1 MQKSEIA
8 HDFGLR
14 SIKAIIGI
22 AETLKLHAQD
32 IKESELTEIIDDYTL
47 EVVGYKSEQ
56 IIREIMNKV
65 QAKIGY
71 KSLMDVNGIITKSA
85 TGKSNINVTGRLD
98 VGELVKIEE

>member
-1 MQKSEIA
+1 
-8 HDFGLR
+8 
-14 SIKAIIGI
+14 
-22 AETLKLHAQD
+22 
-32 IKESELTEIIDDYTL
+32 
-47 EVVGYKSEQ
+47 
-56 IIREIMNKV
+56 MNKV